1 MAVMVP
7 EVTVETLI
15 HPGMLLPCAKK
26 VTLPETLTLTVIV
39 LEVLYVAAEI
49 ESMDPEN
56 AE

>member
-1 MAVMVP
+1 MDP

-26 VTLPETLTLTVIV
+26 VTLPETLTVTVIV
-39 LEVLYVAAEI
+39 REALNVADEI